1 MRRCG
6 SCAAALPLGGTRRG
20 NVTMYLRLAALCA
33 TIGFCAAASAAVT
46 TTVVD
51 LTVNGGRA
59 RFLYVKPDA
68 PTASIIAVSGG
79 DGVLNIADD
88 GSMNSLTARCGPIVR
103 NREAFA
109 SAGIALALMDSVPSL
124 DQVIA
129 VDAYMR
135 ARHPVPSWIAG
146 GSSATAA
153 VAYLTASAPPTMA
166 TGALFYSPGRLTA
179 AEMSAVRRPSLVL
192 AHANDGDAFPSPL
205 FNGLTAAPVKE
216 RISLSGGTDTAP
228 CGFHLFNGL
237 DAQFVSAVTGFISR
251 HNAATGAGAAEAKY
265 QALWWADP
273 PLSENGWGV
282 NVVHQGDILFATWFT
297 YDADGPMWLVMSNG
311 ARVGTGRY
319 TGVLYRTRGP
329 AFDAVPFDPT
339 LVKLD
344 EVGSATFQFS
354 DENRGTFSY
363 VVGGAAQTKAITR
376 QVYSTPVTRCTAG
389 GPPNAANFQDLWWQP
404 AESGWGVNLTHQGDI
419 LFGTWFTYRRDGKGD
434 WLVMSNLSRSGT
446 GQRYS
451 GDIFRTGGAP
461 FSAYD
466 ASRLSVNRVGTASF
480 DFTGAST
487 ATFTYTLDGVTQS
500 KQIIRQEFSAPTT
513 CR

>member
-1 MRRCG
+1 
-6 SCAAALPLGGTRRG
+6 
-20 NVTMYLRLAALCA
+20 MYLRRAALCA
-33 TIGFCAAASAAVT
+33 TIGFCTLAPAAVT

-51 LTVNGGRA
+51 LTVNGGRT

-68 PTASIIAVSGG
+68 PTASIIGVSGG

-88 GSMNSLTARCGPIVR
+88 GSMDSLTARCGPVVR
-103 NREAFA
+103 NREAFG
-109 SAGIALALMDSVPSL
+109 SAGIALALMDSVPGL
-124 DQVIA
+124 DQVVA

-153 VAYLTASAPPTMA
+153 VAFLTASAPATMA
-166 TGALFYSPGRLTA
+166 TGAIFYSPGRLTA
-179 AEMSAVRRPSLVL
+179 AEMSPITRPAAVITNPSDVL
-192 AHANDGDAFPSPL
+192 SSGTAL
-205 FNGLTAAPVKE
+205 FNGLTGTPVKE
-216 RISLSGGTDTAP
+216 RISLPGGTDTPP
-228 CGFHLFNGL
+228 CGVHLFNGQ
-237 DAQFVSAVTGFISR
+237 DAEFIAAVTGFIARNNS
-251 HNAATGAGAAEAKY
+251 ATGGAEPKY

-311 ARVGTGRY
+311 AKAGPGRY
-319 TGVLYRTRGP
+319 AGVLYRTRGP
-329 AFDAVPFDPT
+329 AFDSVPFDPAR
-339 LVKLD
+339 VGRE

-354 DENRGTFSY
+354 DENHGTFSY
-363 VVGGAAQTKAITR
+363 VVGGTAQTKAITR
-376 QVYSTPVTRCTAG
+376 QVYSNPVTRCTAG

-434 WLVMSNLSRSGT
+434 WLVMSNLSRSGS

-451 GDIFRTGGAP
+451 GDIFRTSGAP
-461 FSAYD
+461 FGAYD
-466 ASRLSVNRVGTASF
+466 QARLMVAPVGTASF

-500 KQIIRQEFSAPTT
+500 KQIIRQEFSAPTS